1 MIDVQG
7 VSKSFCGITV
17 LNHVNLRVPDQTIV
31 TILGPSGI
39 GKSVLLRI
47 MAGLLPP
54 DSGRVLYDGRPLH
67 YHKFSDNQHVTGG
80 LGYVFQAGALF
91 DSMTVAENVALPLE
105 ETGRQT
111 RAEVRQRV
119 ALALELAGMTQHSG
133 LYPRVLSGGMTRLV
147 AIARAIVT
155 EPRYVFFDE
164 PTTGLDPVMRERVL
178 GLVRALRDQQQKTVV
193 VVTHDLDAAR
203 GVADRLCMI
212 RNGTLVPADDAR
224 KEDYEQ
230 AYS

>member
-1 MIDVQG
+1 MIEAQG
-7 VSKSFCGITV
+7 VSKTFRDIRVLDRAELTV
-17 LNHVNLRVPDQTIV
+17 ADQTIV
-31 TILGPSGI
+31 VILGPSGI

-47 MAGLLPP
+47 MAGLLAP
-54 DSGRVLYDGRPLH
+54 DSGRVLYDGRPLQ
-67 YHKFSDNQHVTGG
+67 YHKFSDNQRVTGG

-91 DSMTVAENVALPLE
+91 DSMTVEENVALPLE
-105 ETGRQT
+105 ETGRLS
-111 RAEVRQRV
+111 RPEVKRRV
-119 ALALELAGMTQHSG
+119 AAALAVVGMLENSVLH
-133 LYPRVLSGGMTRLV
+133 PRVLSGGMTRLA

-178 GLVRALRDQQQKTVV
+178 GLVRELRDRQQRTVV
-193 VVTHDLDAAR
+193 VVTHDLGAAR
-203 GVADRLCMI
+203 NVADRLYML
-212 RNGTLVPADDAR
+212 RRGTLVPADDAR

>member
-1 MIDVQG
+1 MIEAQG
-7 VSKSFCGITV
+7 VSKTFRDIRVLDRAELTV
-17 LNHVNLRVPDQTIV
+17 ADQTIV
-31 TILGPSGI
+31 VILGPSGI

-47 MAGLLPP
+47 MAGLLAP
-54 DSGRVLYDGRPLH
+54 DSGRVLYDGRPLQ
-67 YHKFSDNQHVTGG
+67 YHKFSDNQRVTGG

-91 DSMTVAENVALPLE
+91 DSMTVEENVALPLE
-105 ETGRQT
+105 ETGRFS
-111 RAEVRQRV
+111 RPEVKRRV
-119 ALALELAGMTQHSG
+119 AAALAVVGMLENSVLH
-133 LYPRVLSGGMTRLV
+133 PRVLSGGMTRLA

-178 GLVRALRDQQQKTVV
+178 GLVRELRDRQQRTVV
-193 VVTHDLDAAR
+193 VVTHDLGAAR
-203 GVADRLCMI
+203 NVADRLYML
-212 RNGTLVPADDAR
+212 RRGTLVPADDAR